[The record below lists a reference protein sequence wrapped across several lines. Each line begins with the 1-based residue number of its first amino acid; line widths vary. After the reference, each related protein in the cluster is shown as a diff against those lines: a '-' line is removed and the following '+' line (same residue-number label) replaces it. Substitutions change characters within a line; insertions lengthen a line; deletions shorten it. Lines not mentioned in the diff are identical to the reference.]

1 MKILRTIP
9 IIVFCMA
16 SIQVHAQSE
25 IPKGYK
31 KGTILLADSTPVAG
45 YIKENIKSGASV
57 LFLAEQGGKKRSY
70 TGGDLISTEIDG
82 TTFLCI
88 KGDFFKV
95 ICSGDLSFLQK
106 SSDASG
112 KPSYNGT
119 EVVFSNG
126 TEGSPND
133 YFIYDNRSKQLQ
145 LVSRKN
151 FSEVITATFADY
163 TAAMDKAKTTSGD
176 IAQLKD
182 AVEFYNRRNSK

>member
-1 MKILRTIP
+1 MKILRTLPVIAL
-9 IIVFCMA
+9 CMV
-16 SIQVHAQSE
+16 SIQVHAQSD

-31 KGTILLADSTPVAG
+31 KGTILLADSTSVAG

-57 LFLAEQGGKKRSY
+57 LFLGEPGGKKRNY

-119 EVVFSNG
+119 EVIFSSG

-133 YFIYDNRSKQLQ
+133 YFIYDSRSKQLR

-151 FSEVITATFADY
+151 FTKVVAATFADY
-163 TAAMDKAKTTSGD
+163 TPAIDKAKTVNDD

-182 AVEFYNRRNSK
+182 AVEFYNKRSSK

>member
-9 IIVFCMA
+9 IIVLSMA

-25 IPKGYK
+25 VPKGYK
-31 KGTILLADSTPVAG
+31 KGTIILADSIPVAG

-57 LFLAEQGGKKRSY
+57 LFL
-70 TGGDLISTEIDG
+70 TEIDG

-133 YFIYDNRSKQLQ
+133 YFIYDNRSKQLR

-163 TAAMDKAKTTSGD
+163 TAAIDKAKTTSSD

>member
-1 MKILRTIP
+1 MKILRTIS
-9 IIVFCMA
+9 IIAISMA
-16 SIQVHAQSE
+16 SVQVHAQSE
-25 IPKGYK
+25 VPKGYK

-57 LFLAEQGGKKRSY
+57 LFLAEPGGKKRNY

-95 ICSGDLSFLQK
+95 ICNGDLSFLQK

-151 FSEVITATFADY
+151 FSEVIAATFADY
-163 TAAMDKAKTTSGD
+163 TAAIDKAKTTSGD

>member
-1 MKILRTIP
+1 MHNLKFRKDIKKVLSSLLIAPLLQDILRRTSNP
-9 IIVFCMA
+9 
-16 SIQVHAQSE
+16 VHLFYSWQSR
-25 IPKGYK
+25 
-31 KGTILLADSTPVAG
+31 
-45 YIKENIKSGASV
+45 N
-57 LFLAEQGGKKRSY
+57 Y

-95 ICSGDLSFLQK
+95 ICTGDLSFLQK

-133 YFIYDNRSKQLQ
+133 YFIYDNRNKQLQ

-151 FSEVITATFADY
+151 FSEVIAATFADY
-163 TAAMDKAKTTSGD
+163 TAAIDKAKTTSSD